1 MITNIDSILYQA
13 EEKYLDQQDLA
24 MFKSQIF
31 SLEKRLKAYEILR
44 NKETDIFQYIANH
57 LTNNF
62 PNEPESKI
70 ERALKHWVAIARYC
84 GMAML
89 SDNPTY
95 LTQRILDWLPEQIEA
110 HQLKDLERSL
120 FSFLQ
125 KRLQKIFTPEQFS
138 LLQPYLEQAQ
148 NALLK

>member
-1 MITNIDSILYQA
+1 MITNIDSLLYQA
-13 EEKYLDQQDLA
+13 EEKYLGQQDLA

-31 SLEKRLKAYEILR
+31 SLEKRLRTYEILR
-44 NKETDIFQYIANH
+44 AKETDIFQYVANH
-57 LTNNF
+57 LANNF

-70 ERALKHWVAIARYC
+70 ERALKHWLTITRYC

-95 LTQRILDWLPEQIEA
+95 LTQRVLEWLPEQIEA
-110 HQLKDLERSL
+110 HKLKDLERSL
-120 FSFLQ
+120 ASSLQ